1 MADWWTTHRALVNMV
16 AVGVQRRSMVQRLW
30 VASPGVILAAIG
42 VVVYTVHLTNADESM
57 SFPDVL
63 AWGLVGVVLVRLVL
77 GMLSA
82 DHVGLAIL
90 GTCVGL
96 LEMLVLVRSTPNTG
110 SSELGFNASGVV
122 AIGFVVVGLAD
133 LGLITLSWL
142 ATRLAQRAQRSRT
155 D

>member
-1 MADWWTTHRALVNMV
+1 
-16 AVGVQRRSMVQRLW
+16 

-42 VVVYTVHLTNADESM
+42 VVVFTVHLTNADDSM
-57 SFPDVL
+57 SFVGTL

-82 DHVGLAIL
+82 DHVGLTIL

-96 LEMLVLVRSTPNTG
+96 IEMLVFVRSTPNTG
-110 SSELGFNASGVV
+110 ANELGFNIPGVIAV
-122 AIGFVVVGLAD
+122 GFVIFGLAD
-133 LGLITLSWL
+133 LGLITVSWL
-142 ATRLAQRAQRSRT
+142 ATRAVQRAQRSRT